1 MIESLKKFLNIT
13 PEDLKKPVFTKS
25 KGDVF
30 YLILNTKANT
40 FTKPFVRQIHAELDI
55 IEANDGPTAMVTVSF
70 SKMFSG
76 GLDLKYISNL

>member
-40 FTKPFVRQIHAELDI
+40 FTNWL
-55 IEANDGPTAMVTVSF
+55 
-70 SKMFSG
+70 
-76 GLDLKYISNL
+76 LKLQFKIKLEYNEVEI